1 MTGTCFFNGVG
12 NVMNSGVGSSEIDP
26 LGRREVGSTRP
37 RIESGK
43 TAANGSIKP
52 SNLRKK
58 KRTKN
63 QKQKQNLKRQLK
75 LAE

>member
-1 MTGTCFFNGVG
+1 MTGTHFFNGV
-12 NVMNSGVGSSEIDP
+12 MTSGVGSSEIDP
-26 LGRREVGSTRP
+26 LGRREVKP

-43 TAANGSIKP
+43 TAAIKP
-52 SNLRKK
+52 TNLRKK